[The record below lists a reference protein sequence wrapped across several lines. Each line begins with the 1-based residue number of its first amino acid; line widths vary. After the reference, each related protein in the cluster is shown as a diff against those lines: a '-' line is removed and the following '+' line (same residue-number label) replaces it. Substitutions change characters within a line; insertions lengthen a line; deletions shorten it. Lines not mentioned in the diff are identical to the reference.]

1 MTLERFGAMKIQIFN
16 KITTENALLE
26 IEAESKKYEGL
37 YVEMANK
44 DERKYVKDKA
54 EFISSILKNL
64 DRARIDES
72 KRYKILVEQEA
83 KSIRGR
89 LEEANK
95 PFTLLID
102 EYKEVR
108 AKELRME
115 KEKQDAI
122 DLAFQ
127 IEVDH
132 DDGLDLNKL
141 YDLEKIER
149 EREEEKRKVDLY
161 AEFKERVEKSNEEKE
176 RKAKSNR
183 ERVSNVRREIKEK
196 IMRECGMTEQ
206 DAKIVVLC
214 ILKIDSIKIIY

>member
-1 MTLERFGAMKIQIFN
+1 MIRGRFGAMKIQIFN
-16 KITTENALLE
+16 DIATENALLE
-26 IEAESKKYEGL
+26 IESESKKYEGL

-44 DERKYVKDKA
+44 EERKYVKDKA
-54 EFISSILKNL
+54 EFISSILKKL

-83 KSIRGR
+83 RSIRER

-95 PFTLLID
+95 PFSLLID

-108 AKELRME
+108 AKELRIE

-132 DDGLDLNKL
+132 GDGLDLNKL
-141 YDLEKIER
+141 YDLEKNEIER
-149 EREEEKRKVDLY
+149 KEK
-161 AEFKERVEKSNEEKE
+161 
-176 RKAKSNR
+176 KAKSNKDH
-183 ERVSNVRREIKEK
+183 VSNVRRAIKEN
-196 IMRECGMTEQ
+196 IMIECGMTEQ
-206 DAKIVVLC
+206 NAKIVVLC

>member
-1 MTLERFGAMKIQIFN
+1 MIRGRFGAMKIQIFN
-16 KITTENALLE
+16 DIATENALLE
-26 IEAESKKYEGL
+26 IESESKKYEGL

-44 DERKYVKDKA
+44 EERKYVKDKA
-54 EFISSILKNL
+54 EFISSILKKL

-83 KSIRGR
+83 RSIRER

-95 PFTLLID
+95 PFSLLID

-108 AKELRME
+108 AKELRIE

-132 DDGLDLNKL
+132 GDGLDLNKL
-141 YDLEKIER
+141 YDLEKNEI
-149 EREEEKRKVDLY
+149 EREEEKKKVDLY
-161 AEFKERVEKSNEEKE
+161 AEFEERAEKSNKEKE
-176 RKAKSNR
+176 KKAKSNKDH
-183 ERVSNVRREIKEK
+183 VSNVRRAIKEN
-196 IMRECGMTEQ
+196 IMIECGMTEQ
-206 DAKIVVLC
+206 NAKIVVLC

>member
-1 MTLERFGAMKIQIFN
+1 MKIQIFN